1 MNEREPF
8 RVAKIIWNDPE
19 TGTPQ
24 EYYLNEGS
32 SITIGRSS
40 QNDICI
46 PDRHVSRQHTAIKY
60 TDGIFMIA
68 DLESANGTFVNDLHL
83 TEPFPLAS
91 GDVIRLYVPT
101 LVFQSIESDDHSQ
114 QVRQTGTLV
123 PTTDTLNQGQLEI
136 TSGPQQ
142 GHIIPLLLQ
151 TITIGRATSNATWE
165 VGLQDPSVSRPH
177 ARLSRIDD
185 RWYLADLNS
194 SNGTF
199 INDKQIEGDGHALKN
214 GDRITFG
221 ATIVIFQGR
230 D

>member
-8 RVAKIIWNDPE
+8 PVAKLIWNDLE

-24 EYYLNEGS
+24 AYFLTESS

-68 DLESANGTFVNDLHL
+68 DLKSANGTFVNDLQL

-91 GDVIRLYVPT
+91 GDVIRLYIPT
-101 LVFQSIESDDHSQ
+101 LVFQLIENNNRAQH
-114 QVRQTGTLV
+114 VRQA
-123 PTTDTLNQGQLEI
+123 DTLNQDQLEI
-136 TSGPQQ
+136 ISGLQQ

-151 TITIGRATSNATWE
+151 TITIGRATSNAIWE

-177 ARLSRIDD
+177 ARLSHIDG

-199 INDKQIEGDGHALKN
+199 INNKQIAGDGHALKN
-214 GDRITFG
+214 GDHITFG
-221 ATIVIFQGR
+221 TTIVIFQQR